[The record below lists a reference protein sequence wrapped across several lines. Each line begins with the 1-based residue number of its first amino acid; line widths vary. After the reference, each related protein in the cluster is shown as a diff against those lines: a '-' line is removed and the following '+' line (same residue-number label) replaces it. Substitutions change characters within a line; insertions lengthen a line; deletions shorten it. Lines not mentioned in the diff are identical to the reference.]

1 MSKVKFELN
10 RAGVREL
17 LRSPE
22 MLKICHD
29 AGEQA
34 LQRLVPGYQITSHT
48 GKTLANTARIVTVGI
63 VSRILRE
70 STTGEPMISEMQTAG
85 SYQWQGSYAIPG
97 GGIVNAIMNSDLKAL
112 GLLRQRI
119 GVIDPLRRRQ
129 TPSGEDS
136 S

>member
-34 LQRLVPGYQITSHT
+34 LQRLGPGYQITSHT
-48 GKTLANTARIVTVGI
+48 GKNRVNVSVGPATAEAYFDN
-63 VSRILRE
+63 LR
-70 STTGEPMISEMQTAG
+70 
-85 SYQWQGSYAIPG
+85 
-97 GGIVNAIMNSDLKAL
+97 NNSVLKAV
-112 GLLRQRI
+112 GS
-119 GVIDPLRRRQ
+119 VKV
-129 TPSGEDS
+129 
-136 S
+136 